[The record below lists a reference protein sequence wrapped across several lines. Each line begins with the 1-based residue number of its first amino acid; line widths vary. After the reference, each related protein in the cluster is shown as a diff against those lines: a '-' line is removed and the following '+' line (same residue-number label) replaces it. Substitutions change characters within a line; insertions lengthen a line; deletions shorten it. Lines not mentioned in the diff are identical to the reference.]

1 MNHKSCACKCGLN
14 ESAKQK
20 QNHDECQSECKELD
34 DWSSC
39 KDDYMCH
46 LGTCGC
52 ECNKTCKTE
61 EYLDIKNCSTEAS
74 LDDKK

>member
-1 MNHKSCACKCGLN
+1 
-14 ESAKQK
+14 
-20 QNHDECQSECKELD
+20 
-34 DWSSC
+34 
-39 KDDYMCH
+39 MCH